1 MPGLAFRTQRYCR
14 VINQVA
20 IFVFLTWLDG
30 HFLFLVLLDNSEGQS
45 DDFGCMGHSDASVT
59 LNVYTH
65 ASYAHAADQMAKI
78 SQIRQTSGSN
88 RDRDSAAG

>member
-1 MPGLAFRTQRYCR
+1 MDIKNLQY
-14 VINQVA
+14 
-20 IFVFLTWLDG
+20 L
-30 HFLFLVLLDNSEGQS
+30 
-45 DDFGCMGHSDASVT
+45 MGHSDASVT